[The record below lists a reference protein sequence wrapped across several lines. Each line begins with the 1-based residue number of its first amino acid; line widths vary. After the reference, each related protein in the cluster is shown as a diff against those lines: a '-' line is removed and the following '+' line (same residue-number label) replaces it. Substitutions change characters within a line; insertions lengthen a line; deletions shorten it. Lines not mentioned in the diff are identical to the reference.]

1 MKEIPT
7 TRPINCIKTA
17 CVTSNTLIDMM
28 HKSDYENIVTGVHN
42 YSFIIRGKGRMT
54 GKEFADCCR
63 KVYTDKNPAN
73 ASYYSLFEKY
83 ISYIE
88 STYGQIR
95 VGYDFSSN
103 PD

>member
-7 TRPINCIKTA
+7 TRPTSRIQTA
-17 CVTSNTLIDMM
+17 CVTSNAILSMM
-28 HKSDYENIVTGVHN
+28 NKNNYENTVTGIHN
-42 YSFIIRGKGRMT
+42 YSFIIRGKGRMS

-63 KVYTDKNPAN
+63 EVYTDKNPAN
-73 ASYYSLFEKY
+73 ASYYELFEKH

-88 STYGQIR
+88 RTYGQIL
-95 VGYDFSSN
+95 VGFNFSSN